1 MTISERILMDI
12 GHVLQITPKQ
22 PLTGKGIDNEEE
34 IAAASPES
42 RFTRYDIR
50 LIEDYH
56 GLREE
61 QQRRLVNYMDALK
74 KIESPEEMQIWV
86 YNK

>member
-12 GHVLQITPKQ
+12 GHVLQITSKQ
-22 PLTGKGIDNEEE
+22 PLTGKEIDNEEE

-61 QQRRLVNYMDALK
+61 QQRRLVKLYGCF
-74 KIESPEEMQIWV
+74 EENRKSGGNADLGI
-86 YNK
+86 